1 MTNVPN
7 NLREMWS
14 DVYRLFDSNYLMQNS
29 DEAWRSFWLQAVSL
43 YEKYNKPKYLVS
55 MIIVVSEL
63 IEERQLAEKGK

>member
-43 YEKYNKPKYLVS
+43 YEKYNKPKQLVS